1 MPDILLLKQYKL
13 AVSLIIL
20 LLLCGN
26 LSAQDIDQTDYPELD
41 EVNSFLKSVDP
52 AGVVF
57 HIMEDDEDALEILLP
72 RLIFYTEK
80 IRSKFPGLSI
90 AVVSHGDE
98 IYSLM
103 LSNKSAIEIQDS
115 VQKFIITYDISFHLC
130 GAFIK
135 MNTLDESDFSTYFD
149 IVPFGPAQIRGYID
163 IGYRAIGVETDW

>member
-80 IRSKFPGLSI
+80 I
-90 AVVSHGDE
+90 
-98 IYSLM
+98 
-103 LSNKSAIEIQDS
+103 
-115 VQKFIITYDISFHLC
+115 
-130 GAFIK
+130 
-135 MNTLDESDFSTYFD
+135 
-149 IVPFGPAQIRGYID
+149 
-163 IGYRAIGVETDW
+163 